1 MGPALELFKSSPFGL
16 SGSPPGRQSP
26 MLGEGFTAQRFGGTI
41 KARKCPGRSR
51 RWSMVS
57 HSVPEPVDLARTRRA
72 ELLAAITALESAL
85 AAPAGDP
92 VWAAR
97 VQARNDELASAFDDH
112 VNATEGTDGMYAD
125 ILRTAPRLRFGVD
138 RLATEHDD
146 IRVAITAL
154 GKLIDDLTDSGPDDI
169 GRIRDEGIGLLAR
182 LVRHRQRGADLV
194 FEAYSQD
201 IGGCD

>member
-1 MGPALELFKSSPFGL
+1 MA
-16 SGSPPGRQSP
+16 SPP
-26 MLGEGFTAQRFGGTI
+26 
-41 KARKCPGRSR
+41 
-51 RWSMVS
+51 
-57 HSVPEPVDLARTRRA
+57 VPEPMDLARTRRA

-85 AAPAGDP
+85 AAPAGAP

-97 VQARNDELASAFDDH
+97 VQARVEQLASAFEDH
-112 VNATEGTDGMYAD
+112 VHATEGPDGMYAD

-146 IRVAITAL
+146 TRIAIGSL
-154 GKLIDDLTDSGPDDI
+154 GKLIDDLTDSGPDEV
-169 GRIRDEGIGLLAR
+169 GRIREEGLSLLAR

-194 FEAYSQD
+194 FEAYAQD

>member
-1 MGPALELFKSSPFGL
+1 MASHPL
-16 SGSPPGRQSP
+16 S
-26 MLGEGFTAQRFGGTI
+26 
-41 KARKCPGRSR
+41 
-51 RWSMVS
+51 
-57 HSVPEPVDLARTRRA
+57 EPVDIARTRRA
-72 ELLAAITALESAL
+72 ELLAAITALERAL

-97 VQARNDELASAFDDH
+97 VQARTDQLASAFDDH
-112 VNATEGTDGMYAD
+112 VSATEGPDGMYAE

-146 IRVAITAL
+146 IRVAISSL
-154 GKLIDDLTDSGPDDI
+154 DKLIDDLTEPDDV
-169 GRIRDEGIGLLAR
+169 GRIRDEGVALLAR

-194 FEAYSQD
+194 FEAYAQD